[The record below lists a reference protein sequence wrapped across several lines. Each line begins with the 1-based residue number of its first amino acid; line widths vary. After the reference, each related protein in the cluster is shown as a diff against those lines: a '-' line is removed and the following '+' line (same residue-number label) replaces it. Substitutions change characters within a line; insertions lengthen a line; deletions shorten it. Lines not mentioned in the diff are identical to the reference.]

1 MSIKP
6 TLKKYVLPF
15 ILLALILFCGCG
27 AIKKGTFATDD
38 SGAFKRHYISCG
50 PNAIE
55 NALKEFSH
63 LNVTYSDIEISR
75 EIQKSGNL
83 MRVIMSIFN
92 QEAMEITWPH
102 ELVNFLTSKGFTVE
116 QTEFD
121 KLKAGDVAIVLIK
134 KDFHTYHWVTY
145 PTKSKDTIENFF
157 STSTTIVKTLLI
169 KKSRELTRPL

>member
-6 TLKKYVLPF
+6 TLRKYVLPF
-15 ILLALILFCGCG
+15 ILLLLILFCGCG
-27 AIKKGTFATDD
+27 ALKQGTFVTDH
-38 SGAFKRHYISCG
+38 SGAFKGHYISCG
-50 PNAIE
+50 PKAIG

-63 LNVTYSDIEISR
+63 LNLTYSDIEISR

-83 MRVIMSIFN
+83 MRVIMSVFN

-145 PTKSKDTIENFF
+145 PTKSKDTIKNFF

-169 KKSRELTRPL
+169 KKRAAN

>member
-1 MSIKP
+1 MSMKP

-15 ILLALILFCGCG
+15 VLLLLILFCGCG
-27 AIKKGTFATDD
+27 ALKDGTFVTDD
-38 SGAFKRHYISCG
+38 SGAFKRHYKSCG

-83 MRVIMSIFN
+83 MRAIMSVFN

-134 KDFHTYHWVTY
+134 KDFYTYHWVTY
-145 PTKSKDTIENFF
+145 PSKSKDTIENFF
-157 STSTTIVKTLLI
+157 STSTTIVKTLII